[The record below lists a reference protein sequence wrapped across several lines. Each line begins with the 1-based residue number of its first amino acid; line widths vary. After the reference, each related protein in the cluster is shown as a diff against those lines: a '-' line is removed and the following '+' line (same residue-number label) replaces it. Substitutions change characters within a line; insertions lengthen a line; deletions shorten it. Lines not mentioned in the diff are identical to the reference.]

1 MKKIDLILASASP
14 RRREL
19 LELAGY
25 DFRVVTSEVEE
36 IINPQLEPNE
46 LVMSLAEQKA
56 GAVAEKSPESAVI
69 GADTVVVLDGR
80 IMGKPKDE
88 QDAIRMLKQL
98 SGRVHDVY
106 TGVCIVIAGNAHSFF
121 ECTRVRFCELCDD
134 EIAAYVATG
143 EPMDKAGAYG
153 IQGKG
158 CVLVEGIEG
167 DYFNVVGFPVSRF
180 CREIKRLTK

>member
-1 MKKIDLILASASP
+1 MNEKIILASASP

-19 LELAGY
+19 LGLAGFKF
-25 DFRVVTSEVEE
+25 DIVTADVDEVLDPELQ
-36 IINPQLEPNE
+36 PQE

-56 GAVAEKSPESAVI
+56 RAVAKNSKEQVVV
-69 GADTVVVLDGR
+69 GADTVVVLEGKVL
-80 IMGKPKDE
+80 GKPKNE
-88 QDAIRMLKQL
+88 ADAAKMLKSL
-98 SGRVHDVY
+98 SGKMHEVF
-106 TGVCIVIAGNAHSFF
+106 TGVSIIENGKAHSFF
-121 ECTRVRFCELCDD
+121 ERTKVKFCELDD
-134 EIAAYVATG
+134 EQIKAYVASG

-180 CREIKRLTK
+180 CREMKKLTK